1 MFSEEKT
8 LVRRINH
15 YSIFIQSRL
24 FQVVEHL
31 TYALIHS
38 LYARQIILHIAVVFV
53 LYQLTARQFPTINHK
68 LLRRSRQPFCQRI
81 GRKSRRRR
89 KLQVIVGKRIGK
101 SHLVV
106 FQRRFTRCIVVPECF
121 RQRERSVLVL
131 LAQVGT
137 RLERTMRSLVLTHH
151 EERLVLGSVFNE
163 FYRLVGNQ
171 IGSISAF
178 IARSAV
184 FGVHYRVIV
193 LSLSGEY
200 LPVVETCG
208 IGREMPFA
216 YHGCGI
222 ARLLQQFRE
231 RLLAAVELV
240 ENRHAVHMAVLPG

>member
-1 MFSEEKT
+1 M
-8 LVRRINH
+8 VYH
-15 YSIFIQSRL
+15 SISYKDDID
-24 FQVVEHL
+24 
-31 TYALIHS
+31 
-38 LYARQIILHIAVVFV
+38 LYNP
-53 LYQLTARQFPTINHK
+53 YN
-68 LLRRSRQPFCQRI
+68 
-81 GRKSRRRR
+81 
-89 KLQVIVGKRIGK
+89 

-137 RLERTMRSLVLTHH
+137 RPERAMRSLVLAHH
-151 EERLVLGSVFNE
+151 EERLVLWSVFNE

-200 LPVVETCG
+200 LPVIETCG
-208 IGREMPFA
+208 IGREMSFA